1 MGLCVT
7 LFLEIKEKK
16 GRPSRGRGGEERG
29 RVLVYFRNE
38 LNKVVSVFDK
48 SNENI
53 LPIKIGKNSLNNKS
67 NTYIAC
73 VYNSPKNSTLSKENK
88 CNNSRLLGD

>member
-16 GRPSRGRGGEERG
+16 GRPSRGRGGGRG
-29 RVLVYFRNE
+29 GGVLVYFRNE

>member
-1 MGLCVT
+1 MNICVT
-7 LFLEIKEKK
+7 LFLEIKGEKK
-16 GRPSRGRGGEERG
+16 AVHLGGL
-29 RVLVYFRNE
+29 LVYFCNE

-53 LPIKIGKNSLNNKS
+53 LWIKIGKNSLKNKS

-73 VYNSPKNSTLSKENK
+73 AYNSPKISTYTKENE
-88 CNNSRLLGD
+88 CNILQLIEE

>member
-1 MGLCVT
+1 MDICAT
-7 LFLEIKEKK
+7 LFLEIKGEKK
-16 GRPSRGRGGEERG
+16 VVHLGGG
-29 RVLVYFRNE
+29 PVYFRNE

-53 LPIKIGKNSLNNKS
+53 LWIKIGKNSLNNKI

-73 VYNSPKNSTLSKENK
+73 VYNSPKSSTYTKEYNK
-88 CNNSRLLGD
+88 YTINTINIYI